1 VYGIIKFND
10 TLSPYNYGG
19 NCMQDEKHVTGRK
32 ELSTTE
38 ASQISGL
45 SRNHITLLLRQ
56 GKLEGRNFDHR
67 LWTVFADSLERY
79 IATPHKSGP
88 KGPRKKVHTNN
99 IDIDPVATAHS
110 SGE

>member
-1 VYGIIKFND
+1 
-10 TLSPYNYGG
+10 
-19 NCMQDEKHVTGRK
+19 MQDIQENNRR

-67 LWTVFADSLERY
+67 LWMVYADSLERY
-79 IATPHKSGP
+79 MTTPHKSGP
-88 KGPRKKVHTNN
+88 KGPRKKVRADRT
-99 IDIDPVATAHS
+99 DADPVS
-110 SGE
+110 SSHQSSRSKQ

>member
-1 VYGIIKFND
+1 MIC
-10 TLSPYNYGG
+10 GG
-19 NCMQDEKHVTGRK
+19 NCMQDEKQETSRR

-67 LWTVFADSLERY
+67 LWTVYADSLEHY
-79 IATPHKSGP
+79 IAVPHKSGP
-88 KGPRKKVHTNN
+88 KGPRKKIHTNKV
-99 IDIDPVATAHS
+99 DDDPVPSTRRS
-110 SGE
+110 SE

>member
-1 VYGIIKFND
+1 MICN
-10 TLSPYNYGG
+10 G
-19 NCMQDEKHVTGRK
+19 NCMQDEKRETSRQ

-67 LWTVFADSLERY
+67 LWTVYADSLERY
-79 IATPHKSGP
+79 MATPHKSGP
-88 KGPRKKVHTNN
+88 KGPRRKVHT
-99 IDIDPVATAHS
+99 DKVDADPVSSARS
-110 SGE
+110 SGT

>member
-1 VYGIIKFND
+1 MIC
-10 TLSPYNYGG
+10 GG
-19 NCMQDEKHVTGRK
+19 NCMQDEKQETSRR

-67 LWTVFADSLERY
+67 LWTVYADSLEHY
-79 IATPHKSGP
+79 IAAPHKSGP
-88 KGPRKKVHTNN
+88 KGPRKKIHTNKV
-99 IDIDPVATAHS
+99 DADPIPSTRS
-110 SGE
+110 STE